1 MLNKEK
7 YISGFYYDVQRENK
21 LLKVTLHANTK
32 PPTNPYETWYAWTD
46 ESVIKK
52 EGDNIKSVDNTKI
65 SPEFPSNL
73 GLCTEW
79 EEDEPG
85 DKQTS
90 INNKKDTRYGKT
102 PICTS
107 ILAEDFGITI
117 SNSWTD
123 FEGGNQLQNMF
134 NGIVKPLGPYASF
147 LGKGLEKLSQGAAN
161 FSTENNGSSMGNL
174 AAKLAK
180 WSAYGSAIANS
191 RGNLLGRQL
200 IVQGTR
206 FKYWGGTNV
215 DFGNLAMRF
224 TLFADYVKEGDV
236 YVWKTPDDQLAS
248 ILPYALG
255 KYVKLVDNKETD
267 YIASKLIEILDE
279 KLGTSENKNEI
290 NSEVANNFF
299 GWQIPPA
306 GFAPNI
312 KDLDEIQSGTLMLKF
327 GAYYKLK
334 NLAIQNLQLNYSK
347 QIAKYYNLNTKKI
360 ETCPLFCEVTITL
373 IPVTKYSDNK
383 LREFI
388 LNRSRTTYDIK
399 AQVTESEGEVL
410 TNDKENTVTEKVPL
424 KDSDG
429 NILKDKD
436 GNIQYEEKE
445 IRINTKSVQ
454 ITSVTPKVEP
464 TISITKLEESI
475 NNSLGL

>member
-1 MLNKEK
+1 MSNNEK
-7 YISGFYYDVQRENK
+7 NISGFYYDVQRDNR
-21 LLKVTLHANTK
+21 LLRVTLHANTK

-46 ESVIKK
+46 KSVIKE
-52 EGDNIKSVDNTKI
+52 EGDNIKSIDNTKI

-73 GLCTEW
+73 GLCTDH

-85 DKQTS
+85 TAQTS
-90 INNKKDTRYGKT
+90 INNNKDTRYGKT

-134 NGIVKPLGPYASF
+134 NGIMKPLGPYASF

-161 FSTENNGSSMGNL
+161 FSNDSDSGIGNL
-174 AAKLAK
+174 SAKLAK
-180 WSAYGSAIANS
+180 WSAYGSKFANA

-255 KYVKLVDNKETD
+255 KYVKLVDDKETD
-267 YIASKLIEILDE
+267 PISIKLKEILDK
-279 KLGTSENKNEI
+279 KLGTNDSGEL

-347 QIAKYYNLNTKKI
+347 QIAKYFNPNTKKI

-373 IPVTKYSDNK
+373 VPVTKYSDNK

-388 LNRSRTTYDIK
+388 LNRSRTIYDITSHVEK
-399 AQVTESEGEVL
+399 SEGEVL
-410 TNDKENTVTEKVPL
+410 TDDKGNSV
-424 KDSDG
+424 KDEDG
-429 NILKDKD
+429 
-436 GNIQYEEKE
+436 KE
-445 IRINTKSVQ
+445 IRINTKSVK
-454 ITSVTPKVEP
+454 ITSVTPKVDP
-464 TISITKLEESI
+464 TTSITELEKSI